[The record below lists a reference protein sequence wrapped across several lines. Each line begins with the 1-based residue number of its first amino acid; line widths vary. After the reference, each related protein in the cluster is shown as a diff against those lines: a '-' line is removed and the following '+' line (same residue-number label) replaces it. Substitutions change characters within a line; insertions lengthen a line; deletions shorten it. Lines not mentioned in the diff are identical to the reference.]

1 MASNLKLS
9 AYYMTDNCQYL
20 GVFSIFKERK
30 MKYLALLASS
40 LLLFGCGTNL
50 PDCGDAETVKLLK
63 NLVANQIGESI
74 TKKSLIDQ
82 VVVVDI
88 ETEKKEEK
96 PLRNLCKATLAWRL
110 TPSAMEIINNLNSI
124 DVFNP
129 NDPTALMLNPEK
141 VMRSLDPKNANQ
153 DAMAK
158 LWPVV
163 VGSVVL
169 TVNDEARS
177 KQVINAMISETHSTL
192 GSIGSMKMAL
202 ERLTENYP
210 YPLEDDVVYLSNKK
224 VDYIV
229 RLSEDKATKGDTVV
243 AANIRPIAINLIREI
258 ESLSFVAEVG
268 AKFIRNN
275 PPKSPTSKAEV
286 SNVSSASTAST
297 ASTAS
302 PASPISTPAIPEVSL
317 SKLLSEQQE
326 FSDQTKTTRQNAGE
340 SQVSSP
346 PPVASSPSDATLTK
360 PVSQQQ
366 PHSDLPKVG
375 TAIEATLDHPKKN
388 VNSDFAPSF
397 DCAKVSIGPERLI
410 CDNRELALADVQLVN
425 TYKLAQKASDPTALK
440 LSQREWL
447 KTRNACADVQ
457 CIKEKYKSRQSAL
470 DEILVQTK
478 PK

>member
-1 MASNLKLS
+1 
-9 AYYMTDNCQYL
+9 
-20 GVFSIFKERK
+20 

-229 RLSEDKATKGDTVV
+229 RLTG
-243 AANIRPIAINLIREI
+243 R
-258 ESLSFVAEVG
+258 
-268 AKFIRNN
+268 
-275 PPKSPTSKAEV
+275 
-286 SNVSSASTAST
+286 
-297 ASTAS
+297 
-302 PASPISTPAIPEVSL
+302 
-317 SKLLSEQQE
+317 
-326 FSDQTKTTRQNAGE
+326 
-340 SQVSSP
+340 
-346 PPVASSPSDATLTK
+346 
-360 PVSQQQ
+360 
-366 PHSDLPKVG
+366 
-375 TAIEATLDHPKKN
+375 
-388 VNSDFAPSF
+388 
-397 DCAKVSIGPERLI
+397 
-410 CDNRELALADVQLVN
+410 
-425 TYKLAQKASDPTALK
+425 
-440 LSQREWL
+440 
-447 KTRNACADVQ
+447 
-457 CIKEKYKSRQSAL
+457 
-470 DEILVQTK
+470 
-478 PK
+478 